1 MSQTLLVAVDGS
13 EGAERALDHA
23 VELAKASQA
32 TILVAHIIEWSP
44 YSFLSQDEIA
54 QRHKRRQEE
63 LSRAE
68 EHLITPVTDKL
79 SQQGIQAKGIIKY
92 GNIAKSLCSIAE
104 EEQANQIII
113 GRTGD
118 DSFTDRLFGTVPGAL
133 VQVSPVPV
141 TVVP

>member
-13 EGAERALDHA
+13 EGAQRALDHA

-32 TILVAHIIEWSP
+32 TIIVAHIIEWSA
-44 YSFLSQDEIA
+44 YSFLSPDEIA

-79 SQQGIQAKGIIKY
+79 TEQGLSARGVIKY
-92 GNIAKSLCSIAE
+92 GNIAKSLCGIAE
-104 EEQANQIII
+104 EEKVTQVII

-118 DSFTDRLFGTVPGAL
+118 DSFTDRLFGTVPGVL
-133 VQVSPVPV
+133 VQVCPVPV